1 MSIRPRRSVLY
12 MPGSNAR
19 ALEKARTLPADGVIL
34 DLEDSVAPDG
44 KAEARARVAETVK
57 AGGFGPR
64 EVIIRING
72 LDTPWGQDDL
82 DAAAGARPDAIL
94 LPKVERVE
102 QLVTVGR
109 RLEALGTPAE
119 TRVWAMIE
127 TPLAI
132 LDIRAIAAAAR
143 DPLTRL
149 SVFVLGTNDLAK
161 ETRAALVPGRAPMV
175 GWLTQA
181 VLAARA
187 FGIEVIDGVWNNF
200 QDMDGFNA
208 ECAQGV
214 SFGMDGKTVIHP
226 TQIGPCNDAFSP
238 PEAEVARARAIIAAF
253 ALPENAG
260 KGVITL
266 DGRMVELLHAE
277 MAKRTVA
284 VADAIAARG

>member
-1 MSIRPRRSVLY
+1 MTIRPRRSALY
-12 MPGSNAR
+12 MPGANAR
-19 ALEKARTLPADGVIL
+19 ALEKARTLPADAVIL

-44 KAEARARVAETVK
+44 KAEARVRVADSVK

-64 EVIIRING
+64 EVVIRING
-72 LDTPWGQDDL
+72 LDTPWGAEDL
-82 DAAAGARPDAIL
+82 DAAAAAAPDAVL
-94 LPKVERVE
+94 LPKVQSVE

-109 RLEALGTPAE
+109 RLEALGVAQT

-132 LDIRAIAAAAR
+132 LDIKAIAAAAQ

-175 GWLTQA
+175 GWLSLVVA
-181 VLAARA
+181 AARTY
-187 FGIEVIDGVWNNF
+187 GIDVLDGVWNQF
-200 QDMDGFNA
+200 KDMDGFIA

-214 SFGMDGKTVIHP
+214 EFGMDGKTLIHP
-226 TQIGPCNDAFSP
+226 TQIEPCNEAFSP
-238 PEAEVARARAIIAAF
+238 PPAEVERARAIISAF
-253 ALPENAG
+253 DLPENQG
-260 KGVITL
+260 KGVITV

-284 VADAIAARG
+284 LADAIVARG

>member
-1 MSIRPRRSVLY
+1 MTIRPHRSALY
-12 MPGSNAR
+12 MPGANAR
-19 ALEKARTLPADGVIL
+19 ALEKARTLPADAVIL

-44 KAEARARVAETVK
+44 KAEARVRVADSVK

-64 EVIIRING
+64 EVVIRING
-72 LDTPWGQDDL
+72 LDTPWGAEDL
-82 DAAAGARPDAIL
+82 DAAAAAAPDAVL
-94 LPKVERVE
+94 LPKVQSVE

-109 RLEALGTPAE
+109 RLEALGVAQA

-132 LDIRAIAAAAR
+132 LDIKAIAAAAQ

-175 GWLTQA
+175 GWLSLVVA
-181 VLAARA
+181 AARTY
-187 FGIEVIDGVWNNF
+187 GIDVLDGVWNQF
-200 QDMDGFNA
+200 KDMDGFIA

-214 SFGMDGKTVIHP
+214 EFGMDGKTLIHP
-226 TQIGPCNDAFSP
+226 TQIEPCNEAFSP
-238 PEAEVARARAIIAAF
+238 PPAEVERARAIISAF
-253 ALPENAG
+253 DLPENQG
-260 KGVITL
+260 KGVITV

-284 VADAIAARG
+284 LADAIVARG